1 MAIELLDQILG
12 HVRNAIH
19 RQRYPLLDWRM
30 KEGIIPGAE
39 RPDFKEKG
47 WADIRVPFEWGR
59 YDKTVWFRSVWT
71 VPEGSI
77 GKPVGVRLSF
87 PEAQLYVNGE
97 PYHGL
102 DAHHCEVVLTEK
114 SRRNQRF
121 HLAVEAYSGRTD
133 HHHQFSVAECVE
145 VDTTARTLYYG
156 LKLLQELTK
165 TLDHSSE
172 EAAAVKELVR
182 RTLIFLKYFA
192 PDGEEYPNA
201 IGRALQFL
209 RTALGTEFRT
219 SIPGLV
225 HLVGQSHIDVVWLWK
240 LAETERKNG
249 RTFSTVLRLL
259 EQHPSFSY
267 AQSQPFLYHQ
277 VKRRTPRLFNE
288 IKTHVASG
296 RWEAVGPMWVEPDCN
311 IPSGES
317 LVRQVLHGSR
327 FYQQE
332 FERSS
337 EVLWLPDT
345 FGYSWAL
352 PQILKKSG
360 VPYFFTTK
368 LRWNDT
374 TTFPHTSFWWQG
386 LDGSRVLAHI
396 PPLGLEA
403 LVTPKDLRRTAK
415 EFGDEPEPRPVMQT
429 FGHGDG
435 GGGPTTDQVETA
447 QFLTSMPGLPMA
459 QISTPTTFFKDL
471 ETRSDGLPVWEK
483 ELYLEK
489 HRGTYTTH
497 AHLKKLHREAERAL
511 YLAELTAV
519 MRTTLPGIAPAPYP
533 AKELDALWKSL
544 LTNQFHDIIPGTAIK
559 EAMDEAT
566 ADVERI
572 GTAGMAMAT
581 RALGGMLQKPSAK
594 GPSTFTAF
602 NPLAFQRPAYV
613 EVDVAGSAQHWSAR
627 STSGEKLESQIV
639 ERTKTHVRLL
649 VYLPHVPPL
658 GMVSFSVTPADEAS
672 PSAANGWKFAL
683 RTAETPRLRLRFDNK
698 GGISSIYD
706 KALRREFVQKGKR
719 ANALM
724 TARDL
729 PKEWEAWDLEGE
741 FDRRR
746 TDLFEFKGAK
756 VVEHGP
762 LRATIRH
769 EYRTEHGSVITQS
782 IRLYHRSPRID
793 VKNHVK
799 WKEQHTMLKV
809 AFPVAARAT
818 SATYEIQFGAVDR
831 ASRSKDPAEKAK
843 FEVPA
848 QQWAAVGDGK
858 TNVAILN
865 DSKYGY
871 DCRDNH
877 LRLTLLR
884 SPRYPHPV
892 TPQTH
897 TDQHWTDVGDH
908 DFTYAFFPFTGDWRS
923 AGVTAEARGLNIP
936 VIVLPGTPAKAPPSF
951 ASINKSSIMLSS
963 VKAAEDS
970 DGIVMRC
977 YESTGVATDATV
989 TFGRSP
995 AKCEE
1000 TDLLERPVKD
1010 LPVKSG
1016 KLPLRFKPFEIKTI
1030 RVRFAARK
1038 RK

>member
-30 KEGIIPGAE
+30 KEGLIPGAE
-39 RPDFKEKG
+39 RPDYKEKG
-47 WADIRVPFEWGR
+47 WTDIRVPFDWGR
-59 YDKTVWFRSVWT
+59 YDRTVWFRSVWT
-71 VPEGSI
+71 VPDASV
-77 GKPVGVRLSF
+77 GKAVGVRLSF

-97 PYHGL
+97 PFQGL
-102 DAHHCEVVLTEK
+102 DANHCEVLLTDRA
-114 SRRNQRF
+114 RRNQKF
-121 HLAVEAYSGRTD
+121 HLAVEAYTGRTD
-133 HHHQFSVAECVE
+133 HRHQFTVAESVE
-145 VDTTARTLYYG
+145 IDTTARTLYYG

-165 TLDHSSE
+165 TLDHNGE
-172 EAAAVKELVR
+172 EFAAVKELIR

-201 IGRALQFL
+201 IGRALAFL
-209 RTALGTEFRT
+209 RTAIGTEFST

-225 HLVGQSHIDVVWLWK
+225 HLIGQSHIDVVWLWT

-259 EQHPSFSY
+259 EQHPSFAYS
-267 AQSQPFLYHQ
+267 QSQPFLYQQ
-277 VKRRTPRLFNE
+277 VKRRHPRLFSE
-288 IKTHVASG
+288 IKTHIASG
-296 RWEAVGPMWVEPDCN
+296 RWEAVGPSWVEPDCN

-317 LVRQVLHGSR
+317 LVRQLVHGSR

-332 FERSS
+332 FERPS

-345 FGYSWAL
+345 FGYTWSL
-352 PQILKKSG
+352 PQILKKAG

-386 LDGSRVLAHI
+386 IDGSRVLAHV

-403 LVTPKDLRRTAK
+403 LVTPKDLRKTAK
-415 EFGDEPEPRPVMQT
+415 EFDDEAEPLPVMQT
-429 FGHGDG
+429 FGYGDG
-435 GGGPTTDQVETA
+435 GGGPTTEQAETA
-447 QFLTSMPGLPMA
+447 TFLSAMPGLPMS

-471 ETRSDGLPVWEK
+471 ETRSEGLPVWTK

-497 AHLKKLHREAERAL
+497 GRLKKLHRGAERAL
-511 YLAELTAV
+511 YTAELAAV
-519 MRTTLPGIAPAPYP
+519 LRATLPGFAPVPYP
-533 AKELDALWKSL
+533 SRELDALWKSL
-544 LTNQFHDIIPGTAIK
+544 LTNQFHDILPGTAIK
-559 EAMDEAT
+559 DAMDEAY
-566 ADVERI
+566 ADVDRI
-572 GTAGMAMAT
+572 RSSADSMTVKTLSGLLKKPASKDPAT
-581 RALGGMLQKPSAK
+581 Y
-594 GPSTFTAF
+594 TAF
-602 NPLAFQRPAYV
+602 NPLAFTRDAYV
-613 EVDVAGSAQHWSAR
+613 EVVVAGTAADWTAHTTEGGR
-627 STSGEKLESQIV
+627 LDTQIV
-639 ERTKTHVRLL
+639 ERSKNQARLL

-658 GMVSFSVTPADEAS
+658 GCVAFTVTPSEKAPAT
-672 PSAANGWKFAL
+672 PGTGWRFAL

-706 KALRREFVQKGKR
+706 KTVRKEFVQKGKR

-729 PKEWEAWDLEGE
+729 PKEWEAWDLEGD

-746 TDLFEFKGAK
+746 TDLFAFKGAK
-756 VVEHGP
+756 VVEQGP
-762 LRATIRH
+762 LRATIRQ
-769 EYRTEHGSVITQS
+769 EYKTENGSSLTQL
-782 IRLYHRSPRID
+782 IKLYHRSPRMD
-793 VKNHVK
+793 VETHVK
-799 WKEQHTMLKV
+799 WKEHHTLLKV
-809 AFPVAARAT
+809 AFPVAARA
-818 SATYEIQFGAVDR
+818 SAATYEIQFGAVER
-831 ASRSKDPAEKAK
+831 ASRSKDPADKAK

-848 QQWAAVGDGK
+848 QQWAAVGDSKLG
-858 TNVAILN
+858 VAILN

-892 TPQTH
+892 SPQLQ
-897 TDQHWTDVGDH
+897 TDTHWTDVGEH
-908 DFTYAFFPFTGDWRS
+908 DMTYAFLPYTGDWRS
-923 AGVTAEARGLNIP
+923 AGVVSEARSLNVP
-936 VIVLPGTPAKAPPSF
+936 VVVLPGAPFKSIPSF
-951 ASINKSSIMLSS
+951 VTINKANIAVTA
-963 VKAAEDS
+963 VKPAEDA
-970 DGIVMRC
+970 DGVIVRM
-977 YESTGVATDATV
+977 YESSGTATDATL

-995 AKCEE
+995 ASCEE
-1000 TDLLERPVKD
+1000 TDLLERLVKAM
-1010 LPVKSG
+1010 PVKSG
-1016 KLPLRFKPFEIKTI
+1016 KLPLRFKPFEIKTV

-1038 RK
+1038 KK